1 MATKYVK
8 YRPVKAICP
17 GETIKETIEY
27 LEITPEAFADKLD
40 ITVEELSDLLQGS
53 IPLTCELANKLQE
66 ITNTPARIWISLEK
80 RYRDVQEM
88 LSRTPQSQLASV

>member
-1 MATKYVK
+1 MFTKYVK
-8 YRPVKAICP
+8 YHPIKAICP
-17 GETIKETIEY
+17 GETIQETMDCMG
-27 LEITPEAFADKLD
+27 LTPEAFADKLD